1 MDEEDF
7 GDDEDDD
14 DEVPSSLTLP
24 SLVNHSPS
32 LSHSHTLEC
41 LLSLAHTPQNAPLL
55 PPALS
60 HARTP
65 QLSPLPSS
73 LSLSLSLTHTHS
85 HILERLLSPS
95 LPLFLSRSHT
105 LGCHPIPFS
114 LSVCFSHAP
123 PPPPQAHTPK
133 CPLSL
138 SKTLISVKT
147 SPATLPF
154 LSVKAPSLPLNLPP
168 LPTSPHFFSL
178 ILHPPS
184 SPPLSFFSPLFLFLN
199 LYDPLLS
206 HSLT

>member
-1 MDEEDF
+1 MSSLSCSHTPECPR
-7 GDDEDDD
+7 
-14 DEVPSSLTLP
+14 PSSCSFSRSHAPALP
-24 SLVNHSPS
+24 SSFLPFSLSLSHTHTFTHPRTSPFSLSPS
-32 LSHSHTLEC
+32 LSVSLSHPGMSPYSI
-41 LLSLAHTPQNAPLL
+41 LSLCVF
-55 PPALS
+55 
-60 HARTP
+60 
-65 QLSPLPSS
+65 
-73 LSLSLSLTHTHS
+73 LTCT
-85 HILERLLSPS
+85 
-95 LPLFLSRSHT
+95 
-105 LGCHPIPFS
+105 
-114 LSVCFSHAP
+114 
-123 PPPPQAHTPK
+123 PPPQAHTPK

-206 HSLT
+206 HSLTW